1 MSATEQIIIEVDDSQ
16 LDETTDKL
24 LQLTNQ
30 TEQTKKEVAV
40 TKTDS
45 EDVLASG
52 DEVRGLGI
60 LQRRFLS
67 QMPAVREA
75 YQMLKMAER
84 YSLPMLNMLV
94 MIEVINLKMQ
104 ELKRIEERLAEYRD
118 LVMENKGNLTRT
130 EYDRLWRQLESDYRG
145 GVPP

>member
-1 MSATEQIIIEVDDSQ
+1 MHRVDGEDSNFGH
-16 LDETTDKL
+16 LVILFISYAHVIT
-24 LQLTNQ
+24 
-30 TEQTKKEVAV
+30 
-40 TKTDS
+40 
-45 EDVLASG
+45 G